1 MLKVDDTIKNAIIAA
16 VTAKGS
22 RTKVA
27 NEARIADGTLSRYL
41 KGQVSTINTATWNSL
56 MPVIKDYL
64 PEEYH
69 CLFPQ
74 QGHTESTANLPEK
87 QEINMESLLEFGKND
102 RRTVLMTMLRMILP
116 DLSINGLRSVTL
128 HAETV
133 FNQER
138 DPVLIQERIKHA
150 EAELERQEALLKQL
164 VPISDQFGK
173 NVSQVQYSITVTE
186 VNIRDLQE
194 RIRNW
199 KELTVRNE
207 SCDMSHLN

>member
-1 MLKVDDTIKNAIIAA
+1 MIRTGIKNKEILRLLKIDIQKSKHAQSEIAEKLGISSA
-16 VTAKGS
+16 F
-22 RTKVA
+22 
-27 NEARIADGTLSRYL
+27 LSRQLNGHDPMHSDRAYEIEKILVHAENQKRVHELL
-41 KGQVSTINTATWNSL
+41 K
-56 MPVIKDYL
+56 
-64 PEEYH
+64 EE
-69 CLFPQ
+69 L
-74 QGHTESTANLPEK
+74 GSTAE

-133 FNQER
+133 LYQEH
-138 DPVLIQERIKHA
+138 DPVLIRERIKHA
-150 EAELERQEALLKQL
+150 EAELEYQEALLKQL

-173 NVSQVQYSITVTE
+173 NASQVQYSITVTE

-199 KELTVRNE
+199 KELAAWKE